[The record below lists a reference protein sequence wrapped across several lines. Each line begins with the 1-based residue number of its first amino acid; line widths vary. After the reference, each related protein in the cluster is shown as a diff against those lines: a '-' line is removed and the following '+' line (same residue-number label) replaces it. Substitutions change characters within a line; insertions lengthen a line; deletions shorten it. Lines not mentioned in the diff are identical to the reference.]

1 MHGLHIFRDLS
12 AMGLADIL
20 GYVAALLV
28 FITFSMKTM
37 VPLRLVGIASNVFF
51 IGYGYLNPAYP
62 VLILHTALLVLN
74 LVRLREMLALVR
86 NVEEALHGDLDMNW
100 VKPFTTTR
108 AMRPGEVLFRKGD
121 EATEVIFIMSGS
133 LRIPE
138 LGISVPPGEVVGE
151 LGMLAPDSKRT
162 ASAVCVDGGDILVIT
177 YDQVREL
184 FFQNPRF
191 GYFFMRL
198 SSRRLFENMKRMQS
212 EIETLRGTS
221 GEDFAPLAPY
231 YFATPRSDRRYPTRQ
246 LPHLSDA
253 RQNTVT
259 ILPQRR
265 GTARWRAAPFASGTR
280 CHVRASCDRLFQRR
294 SWRCHARHE
303 NHDPAA
309 PHRDR
314 P

>member
-62 VLILHTALLVLN
+62 VLILHAALLVLN
-74 LVRLREMLALVR
+74 LYRLREMLALVR
-86 NVEEALHGDLDMNW
+86 NVEAALHGDLDMNW
-100 VKPFTTTR
+100 VKPFTATR
-108 AMRPGEVLFRKGD
+108 TMKPGEVLFRKGD
-121 EATEVIFIMSGS
+121 AAKEIIFIMSGS

-138 LGISVPPGEVVGE
+138 LGIAVPPGDVVGE
-151 LGMLAPDSKRT
+151 LGMLAPDNKRT

-198 SSRRLFENMKRMQS
+198 SSRRLFDNMTRMQA
-212 EIETLRGTS
+212 EIETIRGMKSEGLTPI
-221 GEDFAPLAPY
+221 APDA
-231 YFATPRSDRRYPTRQ
+231 AT
-246 LPHLSDA
+246 
-253 RQNTVT
+253 
-259 ILPQRR
+259 
-265 GTARWRAAPFASGTR
+265 
-280 CHVRASCDRLFQRR
+280 
-294 SWRCHARHE
+294 
-303 NHDPAA
+303 
-309 PHRDR
+309 
-314 P
+314 